1 MGKTK
6 MWSNKYHCFVA
17 TLNGLLYSEDNGK
30 TWNKSN
36 INTGDFECLITI
48 GNTVIAGSWSN
59 KGLYYSEDNGK
70 TWNQSNINFGY
81 FYCLTVVGNTIV
93 AGGYSNEG
101 LYYSEDN
108 GKCWKQ
114 SNITTEDFYNLTV
127 IGSTVF
133 ACSDSYKGLYYS
145 EDCGKTWY
153 HSLCIDSDKVYNQ
166 SKSEIKSSNDICEKC
181 ESNED
186 KKQPQE
192 SLFDKI
198 DQLYKMCNSINEKL
212 DEIKKSIGI

>member
-1 MGKTK
+1 
-6 MWSNKYHCFVA
+6 MWSSKYRCFVA
-17 TLNGLLYSEDNGK
+17 MLNGLLYSEDNCK

-36 INTGDFECLITI
+36 INIGDFECLITI

-70 TWNQSNINFGY
+70 TWYHSNITSGNF
-81 FYCLTVVGNTIV
+81 FCLTVIGNTVIT
-93 AGGYSNEG
+93 GSWSGKG

-108 GKCWKQ
+108 
-114 SNITTEDFYNLTV
+114 
-127 IGSTVF
+127 
-133 ACSDSYKGLYYS
+133 
-145 EDCGKTWY
+145 GKTWY

-166 SKSEIKSSNDICEKC
+166 SKSEIKSSNDMCEKC

-212 DEIKKSIGI
+212 DEIKKSIGIKK